1 MADRTVSRRV
11 VIGAALT
18 GAAAAF
24 AGCGSGRS
32 SNGAAKGEAVA
43 PSQASPSSATS
54 PATPPSTATKTGPP
68 TPAQI
73 AAKATVPVL
82 CYHQVRAHEAS
93 DSTYTRRVLVTPPEK
108 YRAQL
113 DAIAAAG
120 YTTITPNQYH
130 AALTSGVALPDKPV
144 MLSFDDGKDNQPQT
158 ALAELTKRDMT
169 GIWYIMTV
177 VIGNDGWT
185 TKKQIRAAA
194 DAGHVIGCHTWDH
207 HDVREYGPKD
217 WAPQFEKSRETLRAL
232 SGQEVTSFAY
242 PYGAWSAAALPHLHK
257 AGYATAFQ
265 LDDKPVDNTKPLLT
279 LRRSLVVSDWSG
291 PQVVAKLEALS
302 A

>member
-1 MADRTVSRRV
+1 MDRAVSRRV

-18 GAAAAF
+18 GAAAAVV
-24 AGCGSGRS
+24 GCGNAQS
-32 SNGAAKGEAVA
+32 SNGAAQRGGA
-43 PSQASPSSATS
+43 PSQA
-54 PATPPSTATKTGPP
+54 PATAATTPVAPTTTAPA

-73 AAKATVPVL
+73 AARATVPVL
-82 CYHQVRAHEAS
+82 CYHQVREHEAS
-93 DSTYTRRVLVTPPEK
+93 DSAYTRQVLVTPPDA
-108 YRAQL
+108 YRTQL
-113 DAIAAAG
+113 DAIAQAG
-120 YTTITPNQYH
+120 YTTITPGQYH
-130 AALTSGVALPDKPV
+130 AALTTGAALPDKPV

-207 HDVREYGPKD
+207 QDVREYGPKD
-217 WAPQFEKSRETLRAL
+217 WEPQFEKPRETLRTI
-232 SGQEVTSFAY
+232 SGQEVDSFAY
-242 PYGAWSAAALPHLHK
+242 PFGAWNPSVLPHLEK
-257 AGYATAFQ
+257 AGYTTAFQ
-265 LDDKPVDNTKPLLT
+265 LDDKPLDSKKPLLT
-279 LRRSLVVSDWSG
+279 LRRSMAVSEWSG
-291 PQVVAKLEALS
+291 PQVIAKLEALS